1 VLFEATR
8 DVIAIAL
15 IDANGDGTRR
25 PLCSYC
31 RITDPATGK
40 PASAAAVAA
49 RSASALPTG
58 SCARNAPRI
67 DK

>member
-31 RITDPATGK
+31 RITDLANRETCLGCSRRRPVSVCTPDGK
-40 PASAAAVAA
+40 LCQKRPQD
-49 RSASALPTG
+49 R
-58 SCARNAPRI
+58 
-67 DK
+67 